1 MSDPPILA
9 VFGSASERL
18 ALQGNYDPEV
28 SDFEGARQAAIDVG
42 RHAAL
47 RGWHLQVYSLNE
59 DFIEHDLVKGYAA
72 PDVGDPATKK
82 VFVHFAQSS
91 PEADPVP
98 AARQKFDCP
107 LEGMPYPSERWE
119 VAFYRPLTTAAAVV
133 VLGGGRY
140 TLTTGIVAL
149 AQRIPLYAIATFG
162 GSARIVW
169 QAIEGGRDLP
179 SDWQRRAMGNA
190 WEGDASAE
198 RCLRALEE
206 QIEIKRSQEQDKI
219 QRRRERLQEQ
229 KDAEQAAADLLHQQ
243 QLNRRHRAQQ
253 QKAERVKAQRTA
265 LTLHCVTGLTCLLV
279 TLLCVYQ
286 WQARVTLFDPFI
298 SLLLGGVFSGMTGS
312 SILGI
317 RRWRVENA
325 EPSSF
330 FAEVASLVLGA
341 VAGFA
346 ASLIFVLGQVLTLPQ
361 GTSEELK
368 AFQLRRMI
376 PFVSVVGLVAGLT
389 WHRFFDQLSET
400 ELPTRLP
407 GTQGDSSATQG

>member
-1 MSDPPILA
+1 MSHPPILA
-9 VFGSASERL
+9 VFGSANERL
-18 ALQGNYDPEV
+18 AEQGHYDPEIN
-28 SDFEGARQAAIDVG
+28 DFAGARQAAVDVG
-42 RHAAL
+42 RQAAL
-47 RGWHLQVYSLNE
+47 RGWHLQVYSLHE
-59 DFIEHDLVKGYAA
+59 DFIEHDLVKGYAT
-72 PDVGDPATKK
+72 PDVGDAAAKK
-82 VFVHFAQSS
+82 VFVHFAQAS

-98 AARQKFDCP
+98 EARKKFDCL
-107 LEGMPYPSERWE
+107 LEGIPYPSERWE
-119 VAFYRPLTTAAAVV
+119 VAFYRPLTTAAAIVI
-133 VLGGGRY
+133 LGGGRY

-149 AQRIPLYAIATFG
+149 AQRIPLYSIATFG

-179 SDWQRRAMGNA
+179 ADWQRRSMGNA
-190 WEGDASAE
+190 WEGEASAE
-198 RCLRALEE
+198 KCLRALEE
-206 QIEIKRSQEQDKI
+206 QVEAK
-219 QRRRERLQEQ
+219 RLQEQ
-229 KDAEQAAADLLHQQ
+229 EKIQQRKARLLAEQEAEKAAAE
-243 QLNRRHRAQQ
+243 RRQREQKELRRQAAQS
-253 QKAERVKAQRTA
+253 KADRVKAQRTA
-265 LTLHCVTGLTCLLV
+265 LTLHCVSGLICLLV

-298 SLLLGGVFSGMTGS
+298 SILLGGVFSGMTGS

-317 RRWRVENA
+317 RRWRSENA

-400 ELPTRLP
+400 ELATQVP
-407 GTQGDSSATQG
+407 GTQKE